1 MPTVIAK
8 ALDFI
13 NAMDTTV
20 AVPHSMDESTAKG
33 IFKYLKE
40 IGVQM
45 SAEEITAR
53 GTSEGWNPEFTK
65 KVVGWAE
72 KIASDER
79 VVIKNPEYFS
89 SYMQEQL
96 SALV

>member
-20 AVPHSMDESTAKG
+20 SVPNSMDESTAKG

-40 IGVQM
+40 IGVQV
-45 SAEEITAR
+45 SADDIAAR
-53 GTSEGWNPEFTK
+53 GASEGWNPEFTK
-65 KVVGWAE
+65 KVVGWAQ
-72 KIASDER
+72 KIASEDH

-89 SYMQEQL
+89 AYMQEQL

>member
-20 AVPHSMDESTAKG
+20 SVPNSMDESTAKG

-40 IGVQM
+40 IGVQV
-45 SAEEITAR
+45 SADDIAAR
-53 GTSEGWNPEFTK
+53 GTSEGWNPDFTK
-65 KVVGWAE
+65 KVVGWAQ
-72 KIASDER
+72 KIASEDH

-89 SYMQEQL
+89 AYMQEQL